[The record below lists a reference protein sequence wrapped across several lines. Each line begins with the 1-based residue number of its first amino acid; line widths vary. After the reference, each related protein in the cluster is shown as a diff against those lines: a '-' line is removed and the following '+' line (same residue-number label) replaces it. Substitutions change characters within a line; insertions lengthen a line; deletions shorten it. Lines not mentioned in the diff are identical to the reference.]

1 MHSLTLLVAGLAGVS
16 QKPSQTAKTERK
28 GQEGMNQDDIRGCKN
43 CLHVLLLPV
52 DGLAGVSQK
61 LRLTAR
67 PDRKEQERMNQNGN
81 LKGFQEVAC
90 LV

>member
-1 MHSLTLLVAGLAGVS
+1 
-16 QKPSQTAKTERK
+16 
-28 GQEGMNQDDIRGCKN
+28 
-43 CLHVLLLPV
+43 LLPV

-90 LV
+90 VV